1 MMMRGFRPFRRWL
14 PLALASV
21 LLASYA
27 VLALTN
33 PPSQSGSH
41 FTHAEQII
49 GAFLAQYHYRGQPVD
64 DDLSGQVYIAY
75 FTALDPQHYYFLAN
89 DLARYSQYR
98 TRLDDLLREGDL
110 RPAFRIFDTYR
121 QRVKE
126 RSEFAVAQLDE
137 PFEFTTDETFN
148 LDRSKAPWAAG
159 AAALD
164 RIWRKR
170 VKNDAL
176 TLKLAGKSWDEIRST
191 LRDRY
196 QRMARSIAQ
205 YHDEDIFQT
214 YMNAWAGAFD
224 PHSSYLSPRSS
235 ENFDINMSLSL
246 EGIGALLRSE
256 GDYTEVV
263 ELIPGG
269 PAAKSGKLTPGDKI
283 IGVGQGQGT
292 IQDVVGWRLGDV
304 VELIRGPK
312 ATRVQLQVL
321 PAKAGANA
329 TPKIVQLVRN
339 RIQLKEQ
346 AAQSK
351 QLTITRNG
359 HDYRIG
365 IIKIPAFYIDF
376 EAAQMGRE
384 DYRSTTRDVRKLL
397 DKLERQGIDGLV
409 IDLRGNAGGSL
420 QEATKTTGLFIE
432 DGPVVQVRRR
442 TGEREV
448 LRDNDGHTLAYRG
461 PLAVMVDRFSASAS
475 EIFAA
480 AIQDYGRGIIIG
492 DQTFGKG
499 TVQSLIDLD
508 RLGLDEQEPPTGR
521 LKLTIA
527 KFYRI
532 TGESTQRVGV
542 KPDIALPSAIN
553 DARIGE
559 VAEPNALPWD
569 HIAPVRFQPAG
580 DIRRWLTALE
590 KGHTT
595 RMATDPALQAIT
607 DEYRQL
613 RTQRARTEVS
623 LNEKVR
629 RQQRKQSDQIQLGA
643 INRLLL
649 AYDQAPIQ
657 SLGEMD
663 GDKLPDA
670 LLKEAAQIVT
680 DIQVLGAQTRRGDW
694 SQAILNPSK

>member
-1 MMMRGFRPFRRWL
+1 MSWFRPRRRWL
-14 PLALASV
+14 PIALASF

-33 PPSQSGSH
+33 PPLRPDPR
-41 FTHAEQII
+41 FAHAEQMI
-49 GAFLAQYHYRGQPVD
+49 GAFLAQYHYRDQPVD
-64 DDLSGQVYIAY
+64 DDLSRQVYADY
-75 FTALDPQHYYFLAN
+75 FTALDPQHYYFLAG

-98 TRLDDLLREGDL
+98 TRLDDLMREGDV
-110 RPAFRIFDTYR
+110 RPAFRIFDVYR

-126 RSEFAVAQLDE
+126 RSQFAVAQLDK
-137 PFEFTTDETFN
+137 PFKFDTSETFDLN
-148 LDRSKAPWAAG
+148 RSKAPWAADE
-159 AAALD
+159 ADLD
-164 RIWRKR
+164 QIWRKR
-170 VKNDAL
+170 VANDAL
-176 TLKLAGKSWDEIRST
+176 TLKLAGKSSDEIRST

-205 YHDEDIFQT
+205 YHDEDVFQT

-224 PHSSYLSPRSS
+224 PHSSYLSPRRS
-235 ENFDINMSLSL
+235 ENFDISMSLSL

-269 PAAKSGKLTPGDKI
+269 PAANSGQLAPGDKI
-283 IGVGQGQGT
+283 IGVGQGKGT

-312 ATRVQLQVL
+312 ATHVQLQVL

-329 TPKIVQLVRN
+329 TPKVVQLVRN
-339 RIQLKEQ
+339 RIQLDEQ
-346 AAQSK
+346 AAQSQ
-351 QLTITRNG
+351 QLMIARNG

-376 EAAQMGRE
+376 EAAQMGRK

-397 DKLERQGIDGLV
+397 DKLEQQGIDGLV

-448 LRDNDGHTLAYRG
+448 LRDDDGHTLAYQG
-461 PLAVMVDRFSASAS
+461 PLAVMVNRFSASAS

-480 AIQDYGRGIIIG
+480 AIQDYGRGIIVG

-499 TVQSLIDLD
+499 TVQSLIDLN
-508 RLGLDEQEPPTGR
+508 RLDHSGEKPTAGR

-532 TGESTQRVGV
+532 TGQSTQRVGV
-542 KPDIALPSAIN
+542 KPDIALPSAT
-553 DARIGE
+553 DDQLIGE
-559 VAEPNALPWD
+559 IAEPNALPWD
-569 HIAPVRFQPAG
+569 HIASVPFQSAG
-580 DIRRWLTALE
+580 DIQQWVPILE
-590 KGHTT
+590 KRHTA
-595 RMATDPALQAIT
+595 RMTTDPALQAVT

-613 RTQRARTEVS
+613 RVQRARTEVS
-623 LNEKVR
+623 LNEKIR
-629 RQQRKQSDQIQLGA
+629 LQQREHSDQIQLAA
-643 INRLLL
+643 INRLLI
-649 AYDQAPIQ
+649 AYDRKPIQ
-657 SLGEMD
+657 SLGKVDE
-663 GDKLPDA
+663 DKLPDP
-670 LLKEAAQIVT
+670 LLKETARIVT
-680 DIQVLGAQTRRGDW
+680 DMRVLKAQAGPNSW
-694 SQAILNPSK
+694 SQADLGRSK